1 MPQTPR
7 PPGSIVPPETPDP
20 GTPGAEPAGDPLAE
34 PLVADPLVD
43 DPLADPDAT
52 LPSRLAAH
60 AIVEA
65 AEVIAEAKV
74 ATDIELRARRLRL
87 FAFDVDG
94 TLTDGTIY
102 IGNQGEVMK
111 AFSVHDGFALV
122 AMRRAGWKI
131 ALITGRSSQIV
142 QRRAEELG
150 IEIVMQ
156 GVDDKAQAL
165 REACARAGVG
175 LEDAGFMGDD
185 WPDLP
190 ALRAATFAA
199 TLQDAPDEIRD
210 AAHWVATRPAGRGA
224 VRELA
229 EWLMRLRG
237 EWRMP

>member
-1 MPQTPR
+1 MRQTSR
-7 PPGSIVPPETPDP
+7 PPGLIAPPMDP
-20 GTPGAEPAGDPLAE
+20 ALGTPGT
-34 PLVADPLVD
+34 DPLVD
-43 DPLADPDAT
+43 DPLADDPLVDPDAS
-52 LPSRLAAH
+52 LPARLAAS

-74 ATDIELRARRLRL
+74 ATDMELRGRRLRL

-94 TLTDGTIY
+94 TLTDGRLY

-111 AFSVHDGFALV
+111 AFSVHDGHALV

-131 ALITGRSSQIV
+131 ALITGRSSAIV
-142 QRRAEELG
+142 ERRAEELG

-156 GVDDKAQAL
+156 GVGDKALAL
-165 REACARAGVG
+165 REACARAGVD

-190 ALRAATFAA
+190 AMRAAAFAA
-199 TLQDAPDEIRD
+199 TVPGAPDEIRD
-210 AAHWVATRPAGRGA
+210 AAHWVATRPAGHGA

-229 EWLMRLRG
+229 DWLLRLRG

>member
-1 MPQTPR
+1 MPQTPS
-7 PPGSIVPPETPDP
+7 PPGSIVPPGEPAP
-20 GTPGAEPAGDPLAE
+20 GTPTGD
-34 PLVADPLVD
+34 PLVADPMVA
-43 DPLADPDAT
+43 DPAGDPDAT
-52 LPSRLAAH
+52 LPSRLAAS

-74 ATDIELRARRLRL
+74 ATDQELRGRRLRL

-102 IGNQGEVMK
+102 IGGQGEVMK
-111 AFSVHDGFALV
+111 AFSVHDGHALV
-122 AMRRAGWKI
+122 AMRQAGWKI
-131 ALITGRSSQIV
+131 ALITGRSSSIV
-142 QRRAEELG
+142 ERRAEELG

-156 GVDDKAQAL
+156 GVGDKAQAL

-190 ALRAATFAA
+190 AMRAAAFAA
-199 TLQDAPDEIRD
+199 TVADAPDEIRD
-210 AAHWVATRPAGRGA
+210 AAHWVATRPPGKGA

-229 EWLMRLRG
+229 DWLLRLRG